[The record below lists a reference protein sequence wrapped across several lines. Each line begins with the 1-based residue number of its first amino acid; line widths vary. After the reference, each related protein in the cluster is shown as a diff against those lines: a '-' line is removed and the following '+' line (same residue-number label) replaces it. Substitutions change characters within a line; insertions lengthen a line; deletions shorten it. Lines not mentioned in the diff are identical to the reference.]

1 MRHLNAFC
9 GCRKPQAA
17 AIHEPRYLGIGEK
30 RYLYVIDSTLEKVRY
45 SPEIDVAAAIHEP
58 QSRSLPCGLRFVD
71 CGSYLQICSCRNPQS
86 VNGLRLPQLLGWEEF
101 NLPQHR
107 NISLFIPS
115 PLFFCRI
122 VGKCGAGVYAYTL
135 WYYVPSPNECYRRKL
150 PRILL

>member
-45 SPEIDVAAAIHEP
+45 S
-58 QSRSLPCGLRFVD
+58 
-71 CGSYLQICSCRNPQS
+71 CSCRNPQS

-135 WYYVPSPNECYRRKL
+135 WYYVLSPNECYRKKL
-150 PRILL
+150 PRICLKICSLHCKCSLNINSSSLDEAV